1 MKARVAFL
9 TLSLF
14 LLLSSPLCA
23 QTAAKLEALLLEP
36 EINWSTAAAFV
47 LEASDSAESSA
58 SVEAGVFSSENS
70 SFILCSENNWLPKNT
85 APDDTVRFKGIA
97 LLLMRSFDLKGGIFF
112 SLTKSPHH
120 AYRELVYRGI
130 IRGKADPDMPV
141 SGRDLLLM
149 INRILA
155 VKEQSV

>member
-1 MKARVAFL
+1 
-9 TLSLF
+9 
-14 LLLSSPLCA
+14 
-23 QTAAKLEALLLEP
+23 
-36 EINWSTAAAFV
+36 
-47 LEASDSAESSA
+47 
-58 SVEAGVFSSENS
+58 
-70 SFILCSENNWLPKNT
+70 
-85 APDDTVRFKGIA
+85 
-97 LLLMRSFDLKGGIFF
+97 MRSFDLKGGIFF